1 MQEINENTKVRNLVN
16 GIRVIHDEKIFMYL
30 YRFDTADIQC
40 SRAQVPKGYFYMAT
54 PPLISVSLNTIRVIL

>member
-40 SRAQVPKGYFYMAT
+40 SRSST
-54 PPLISVSLNTIRVIL
+54 ERVFLYGDTAFN